1 LNAPPVARRLIASPA
16 TLSARPPDRQA
27 APGIGGVDDFAGP
40 AGQDARVRA
49 QLGTVL
55 AVLAVLAALA
65 GAVVA
70 VVRLRARRGIA
81 TTMQRATYDVLHTAS
96 LAAEPLRGGL
106 TPASA
111 AKAARH
117 LRTLVGSVG
126 LAVVDGGRL
135 LAVDG
140 RGGHHGDQLMA
151 AAQKA
156 VLARRSAV
164 LTVSDLPC
172 DRVDCVVRGAVIA
185 PLAVGAQAG
194 GTAGGSTAAG
204 TQAGGG
210 AALVAVADD
219 QPAPGLV
226 QAALEAARW
235 AGSQL
240 ALAELD
246 SQRERLARAEVRALR
261 AQISPHFIYNALTAI
276 ASFVRTDP
284 ERARELILEF
294 AEFTRY
300 SFRAH
305 GDFTTLAEELRS
317 IDRYLTI
324 ERARFGDR
332 LQVKLRIAPE
342 VLPVSLPFLCLQPL
356 VENAVR
362 HGLSRKPGVGMV
374 SIEARDAG
382 AECHITVEDD
392 GVGMDPEVLAAGAHE
407 STGGDDAGQHVG
419 LSNVDERL
427 RSVFGDHFG
436 LVVETAP
443 GAGTKVSMRVPKFH
457 PGVRS

>member
-1 LNAPPVARRLIASPA
+1 MAFRRVTSQDLC
-16 TLSARPPDRQA
+16 
-27 APGIGGVDDFAGP
+27 V
-40 AGQDARVRA
+40 AGQVGSA
-49 QLGTVL
+49 L

-70 VVRLRARRGIA
+70 VLRLRARRGVA
-81 TTMQRATYDVLHTAS
+81 TAGQRATYDVLHSAS
-96 LAAEPLRGGL
+96 LAAEPLRTGL
-106 TPASA
+106 TAASA
-111 AKAARH
+111 GKAARH
-117 LRTLVGSVG
+117 LRRLVGAPGLSVTDADQC
-126 LAVVDGGRL
+126 LAY
-135 LAVDG
+135 DG
-140 RGGHHGDQLMA
+140 RGDHHGEQFVA
-151 AAQKA
+151 ATQRAMTTKRSI
-156 VLARRSAV
+156 VLGAG
-164 LTVSDLPC
+164 DLPC
-172 DRVDCVVRGAVIA
+172 DRVDCIVRGAVIA
-185 PLAVGAQAG
+185 PLTGADGQALG
-194 GTAGGSTAAG
+194 
-204 TQAGGG
+204 
-210 AALVAVADD
+210 ALVAVADD
-219 QPAPGLV
+219 HPAPGLV
-226 QAALEAARW
+226 QATMETARW

-246 SQRERLARAEVRALR
+246 SSRERLARAEVRALR

-332 LQVKLRIAPE
+332 LQVRLQIAPE
-342 VLPVSLPFLCLQPL
+342 VLPVGLPFLCLQPL

-362 HGLSRKPGVGMV
+362 HGLSPKPGVGMV
-374 SIEARDAG
+374 TIEARDAG

-392 GVGMDPEVLAAGAHE
+392 GVGMDPAALAEGVADAVNGQDDE
-407 STGGDDAGQHVG
+407 SGRHVG

-427 RSVFGDHFG
+427 RTVFGDRFG

-457 PGVRS
+457 PGVRA

>member
-1 LNAPPVARRLIASPA
+1 MGGQIGSAVA
-16 TLSARPPDRQA
+16 
-27 APGIGGVDDFAGP
+27 V
-40 AGQDARVRA
+40 V
-49 QLGTVL
+49 
-55 AVLAVLAALA
+55 AVLVALG

-70 VVRLRARRGIA
+70 VLRLRARRGVA
-81 TTMQRATYDVLHTAS
+81 TAEQRATYDVLHSAS
-96 LAAEPLRGGL
+96 LAAEPLRTGL
-106 TPASA
+106 TA
-111 AKAARH
+111 ATAGKAARH
-117 LRTLVGSVG
+117 LRRLVGAPG
-126 LAVVDGGRL
+126 LTVADAERC
-135 LAVDG
+135 LAFDG
-140 RGGHHGDQLMA
+140 RGSHHGDQFA
-151 AAQKA
+151 EA
-156 VLARRSAV
+156 ARRVVTGNRSIVLSAG
-164 LTVSDLPC
+164 DLPC
-172 DRVDCVVRGAVIA
+172 DRVDCIVRGAVVA
-185 PLAVGAQAG
+185 PLTGADGQALG
-194 GTAGGSTAAG
+194 
-204 TQAGGG
+204 
-210 AALVAVADD
+210 ALVAVADSH
-219 QPAPGLV
+219 PAPGLV
-226 QAALEAARW
+226 QATMETARW

-246 SQRERLARAEVRALR
+246 SSRERLARAEVRALR

-305 GDFTTLAEELRS
+305 GEFTTLAEELRS

-332 LQVKLRIAPE
+332 LQVRLQIAPE
-342 VLPVSLPFLCLQPL
+342 VLPVGLPFLCLQPL

-392 GVGMDPEVLAAGAHE
+392 GVGMDPAALAAGVAQAAA
-407 STGGDDAGQHVG
+407 SNGRGDEAGQHVG

-427 RSVFGDHFG
+427 RTVFGDRFG

-457 PGVRS
+457 PGVRA

>member
-1 LNAPPVARRLIASPA
+1 
-16 TLSARPPDRQA
+16 
-27 APGIGGVDDFAGP
+27 
-40 AGQDARVRA
+40 VRA
-49 QLGTVL
+49 NVGTVL
-55 AVLAVLAALA
+55 AVLAVLAALS
-65 GAVVA
+65 GAVYA

-81 TTMQRATYDVLHTAS
+81 TAMQRATYDVLHTAA

-106 TPASA
+106 SPASA

-117 LRTLVGSVG
+117 LRTLVGAAG
-126 LAVVDGGRL
+126 LAVVDGEKL
-135 LAVDG
+135 LAIDG
-140 RGGHHGDQLMA
+140 RGAHHGDQLIA
-151 AAQKA
+151 AAHRA
-156 VLARRSAV
+156 VLAKRSAV
-164 LTVSDLPC
+164 LGLSDLPC
-172 DRVDCVVRGAVIA
+172 DRVDCVVRGAVVA
-185 PLAVGAQAG
+185 PLAR
-194 GTAGGSTAAG
+194 SDRAAG
-204 TQAGGG
+204 RGADQG
-210 AALVAVADD
+210 AALVAIADGR
-219 QPAPGLV
+219 PAPGLV
-226 QAALEAARW
+226 QATLEAARW

-246 SQRERLARAEVRALR
+246 SSRERLARAEVRALR

-332 LQVKLRIAPE
+332 LQVRLQIAPE
-342 VLPVSLPFLCLQPL
+342 VLPVGLPFLCLQPL

-382 AECHITVEDD
+382 SECHITVEDD
-392 GVGMDPEVLAAGAHE
+392 GVGMDPAVLTAGIAE
-407 STGGDDAGQHVG
+407 TAGGEDAGQHVG

-457 PGVRS
+457 PGVRP

>member
-1 LNAPPVARRLIASPA
+1 MSG
-16 TLSARPPDRQA
+16 QA
-27 APGIGGVDDFAGP
+27 GS
-40 AGQDARVRA
+40 
-49 QLGTVL
+49 VL
-55 AVLAVLAALA
+55 AVVAVLAALA

-70 VVRLRARRGIA
+70 VLRLRARRRIA
-81 TTMQRATYDVLHTAS
+81 TAGQRATYEVLHAAS
-96 LAAEPLRGGL
+96 LAAEPLRSGL
-106 TPASA
+106 TAASA
-111 AKAARH
+111 GKAVRH
-117 LRTLVGSVG
+117 LRRLVGAPG
-126 LAVVDGGRL
+126 LVVSDGKSC
-135 LAVDG
+135 LASDG
-140 RGGHHGDQLMA
+140 PGSHHIDQFVA
-151 AAQKA
+151 AARRA
-156 VLARRSAV
+156 VTSNRSIV
-164 LTVSDLPC
+164 LGAGDLPC
-172 DRVDCVVRGAVIA
+172 DRMDCVVRGAVVT
-185 PLAVGAQAG
+185 PLTGPDGKALG
-194 GTAGGSTAAG
+194 
-204 TQAGGG
+204 
-210 AALVAVADD
+210 ALVAVADD

-226 QAALEAARW
+226 QATMETARW
-235 AGSQL
+235 AGSQV
-240 ALAELD
+240 ALAELE
-246 SQRERLARAEVRALR
+246 SSRERLARAEVRALR

-332 LQVKLRIAPE
+332 LQVRLQIAPE
-342 VLPVSLPFLCLQPL
+342 VLPVGLPFLCLQPL

-392 GVGMDPEVLAAGAHE
+392 GVGMDPAALAEGVAEAANG
-407 STGGDDAGQHVG
+407 TGDDAGRHVG

-457 PGVRS
+457 PGVRA

>member
-1 LNAPPVARRLIASPA
+1 M
-16 TLSARPPDRQA
+16 
-27 APGIGGVDDFAGP
+27 
-40 AGQDARVRA
+40 
-49 QLGTVL
+49 L
-55 AVLAVLAALA
+55 AVIAVLAALA
-65 GAVVA
+65 AAVVA
-70 VVRLRARRGIA
+70 VLRLRARRGIA
-81 TTMQRATYDVLHTAS
+81 TTMQRATWEVLHTAS
-96 LAAEPLRGGL
+96 LAAEPLRAGL
-106 TPASA
+106 TPATA

-117 LRTLVGSVG
+117 LRTLVGAVG
-126 LAVVDGGRL
+126 LSLSDGDRC
-135 LAVDG
+135 LAFDG
-140 RGGHHGDQLMA
+140 RGAHHSDQFTA
-151 AAQKA
+151 AAQRA
-156 VLARRSAV
+156 LGSRRSVV
-164 LTVSDLPC
+164 LTAGDLPC
-172 DRVDCVVRGAVIA
+172 DRVDCVVRGAVVA
-185 PLAVGAQAG
+185 PLPGPGVA
-194 GTAGGSTAAG
+194 AAG
-204 TQAGGG
+204 A
-210 AALVAVADD
+210 AALVAVSDGP
-219 QPAPGLV
+219 PAPGLV
-226 QAALEAARW
+226 QATLEAARW
-235 AGSQL
+235 ASSQL

-246 SQRERLARAEVRALR
+246 TSRERLARAEVRALR

-305 GDFTTLAEELRS
+305 GEFTTLAEELRS

-332 LQVKLRIAPE
+332 LQVRLQIAPE
-342 VLPVSLPFLCLQPL
+342 VLPVGLPFLCLQPL

-392 GVGMDPEVLAAGAHE
+392 GVGMDPSVFGQDSSDNE
-407 STGGDDAGQHVG
+407 DGQHVG
-419 LSNVDERL
+419 LVNVDERL
-427 RSVFGDHFG
+427 RSVFGDHHG

-457 PGVRS
+457 PQVRA

>member
-1 LNAPPVARRLIASPA
+1 
-16 TLSARPPDRQA
+16 
-27 APGIGGVDDFAGP
+27 
-40 AGQDARVRA
+40 
-49 QLGTVL
+49 
-55 AVLAVLAALA
+55 
-65 GAVVA
+65 
-70 VVRLRARRGIA
+70 
-81 TTMQRATYDVLHTAS
+81 
-96 LAAEPLRGGL
+96 
-106 TPASA
+106 
-111 AKAARH
+111 
-117 LRTLVGSVG
+117 
-126 LAVVDGGRL
+126 
-135 LAVDG
+135 
-140 RGGHHGDQLMA
+140 
-151 AAQKA
+151 
-156 VLARRSAV
+156 
-164 LTVSDLPC
+164 
-172 DRVDCVVRGAVIA
+172 
-185 PLAVGAQAG
+185 
-194 GTAGGSTAAG
+194 
-204 TQAGGG
+204 
-210 AALVAVADD
+210 VAVADD

-226 QAALEAARW
+226 QATLEAARW

-240 ALAELD
+240 ALAELE
-246 SQRERLARAEVRALR
+246 SSRERLARAEVRALR

-305 GDFTTLAEELRS
+305 GEFTTLAEELRS

-332 LQVKLRIAPE
+332 LQVRLQIAPE
-342 VLPVSLPFLCLQPL
+342 VLPVGLPFLCLQPL

-392 GVGMDPEVLAAGAHE
+392 GVGMDPVVFTPDRPE
-407 STGGDDAGQHVG
+407 TDDGQHVG
-419 LSNVDERL
+419 LYNVDERL

-457 PGVRS
+457 PQVRA

>member
-1 LNAPPVARRLIASPA
+1 MS
-16 TLSARPPDRQA
+16 S
-27 APGIGGVDDFAGP
+27 GV
-40 AGQDARVRA
+40 Q
-49 QLGTVL
+49 T
-55 AVLAVLAALA
+55 A
-65 GAVVA
+65 GAVVLA
-70 VVRLRARRGIA
+70 VAALSGAVIAVLRLRSRRGIA
-81 TTMQRATYDVLHTAS
+81 TAMQRATYEVLHTAG

-106 TPASA
+106 DA
-111 AKAARH
+111 ATAGKAARH
-117 LRTLVGSVG
+117 LRTLVGATG
-126 LAVVDGGRL
+126 LSIADDHRC
-135 LAVDG
+135 LAFDG
-140 RGGHHGDQLMA
+140 RGSHHGDQLA
-151 AAQKA
+151 AA
-156 VLARRSAV
+156 ARRALKSGRCIV
-164 LTVSDLPC
+164 LTAAELPC
-172 DRVDCVVRGAVIA
+172 DRVDCAVRGAVVA
-185 PLAVGAQAG
+185 PLAKPDGQA
-194 GTAGGSTAAG
+194 SAAM
-204 TQAGGG
+204 
-210 AALVAVADD
+210 AATIDD
-219 QPAPGLV
+219 HPAPGLV
-226 QAALEAARW
+226 QATLEVARW
-235 AGSQL
+235 AGAQL
-240 ALAELD
+240 ALAELE
-246 SQRERLARAEVRALR
+246 SSRERLARAEVRALR

-305 GDFTTLAEELRS
+305 GEFTTLAEELRS

-332 LQVKLRIAPE
+332 LQVRLQIAPE
-342 VLPVSLPFLCLQPL
+342 VLPVGLPFLCLQPL

-392 GVGMDPEVLAAGAHE
+392 GVGMDPAVFAPDRPE
-407 STGGDDAGQHVG
+407 TDDGQHVG

-443 GAGTKVSMRVPKFH
+443 DAGTKVSMRVPKFH
-457 PGVRS
+457 PGVHP

>member
-1 LNAPPVARRLIASPA
+1 M
-16 TLSARPPDRQA
+16 
-27 APGIGGVDDFAGP
+27 
-40 AGQDARVRA
+40 
-49 QLGTVL
+49 L
-55 AVLAVLAALA
+55 AVVAVLAALSA
-65 GAVVA
+65 AVVA
-70 VVRLRARRGIA
+70 VLRLRARRGIA
-81 TTMQRATYDVLHTAS
+81 TAMQRATYDVLHTAS
-96 LAAEPLRGGL
+96 LAAEPLRAGL
-106 TPASA
+106 SPATA
-111 AKAARH
+111 AKAVRH
-117 LRTLVGSVG
+117 LRVLVGAVG
-126 LAVVDGGRL
+126 LAIVDGERC
-135 LAVDG
+135 LAYDG
-140 RGGHHGDQLMA
+140 RGAHHEAELIA
-151 AAQKA
+151 AAGRA
-156 VLARRSAV
+156 VQNERSVV
-164 LTVSDLPC
+164 LTASDLPC
-172 DRVDCVVRGAVIA
+172 DRVDCVVRGAVVA
-185 PLAVGAQAG
+185 PLTKPGGA
-194 GTAGGSTAAG
+194 AA
-204 TQAGGG
+204 
-210 AALVAVADD
+210 AALVAIGDD

-226 QAALEAARW
+226 QATLETARW
-235 AGSQL
+235 AGTQL

-246 SQRERLARAEVRALR
+246 SSRERLARAEVRALR

-305 GDFTTLAEELRS
+305 GEFTTLAEELRS

-332 LQVKLRIAPE
+332 LQVRLQIAPE
-342 VLPVSLPFLCLQPL
+342 VLPVGLPFLCLQPL

-392 GVGMDPEVLAAGAHE
+392 GVGMDPALFGAPSHE
-407 STGGDDAGQHVG
+407 SEDGEHIG
-419 LSNVDERL
+419 LVNVDERL
-427 RSVFGDHFG
+427 RSVFGDHHG

-457 PGVRS
+457 PQVRA